1 MPHLRSGKVVRASEV
16 EQVDPKVSSPAS
28 SERGCEPG
36 EKLVVKNPHL
46 APKRKL
52 EQPLPSFPQP
62 ARLSG
67 ASFKRFALPVPV
79 QKEQGENRQTFPG
92 KKPKRIEH
100 RKSPRRGKG
109 VVSPVS
115 DTGECEDWQAAATAA
130 AMCWEE
136 TLRGTGQ
143 SQQLFFSG
151 TTLQDKFSAGIERNE
166 HCSEDLNFSG
176 FYKGSRSSGKE
187 GEHSFMEIKL
197 QVPSLNREIEST
209 EGHGLCCFPEPEG
222 LQPVKVTWSTEAKC
236 TDSIMMQ
243 NMQIPNFRKN
253 LGAQETMSEPKPQEE
268 VDVPEKLNRC
278 PLVRSRTL
286 GTQKKE
292 RRCLD
297 KKRRRS
303 VLKPKVHSHRERGSS
318 ALLEQHTLCPE
329 SRKGSLSMRNR
340 NTLLSQKLQDVSGQ
354 KQPTTRRKTQKRCMK
369 EEQQSSS
376 PQKGPD
382 SPGRSAEEQL
392 KAIGQDSGTSQA
404 VKKVQT
410 KQNRAEDSKE
420 KESHYSRSSTVSTSG
435 DTESKSFLCSAVT
448 KEPGV
453 QCRKRQHRSGQN
465 THLQSSS
472 VTAAEKVMNMSAKY
486 DAEHC
491 SAALHQCSGLLCA
504 TQKNPFVMLEDC
516 SYINT
521 LVKPSA
527 SGTTNSY
534 KLNGFFHV
542 AHGTGNLNDR
552 ICSTSR
558 MQNERSLTKGGL
570 SSNKEKNENEEGCA
584 SCCLSES
591 SKCLR
596 GKKWNIGRKPRKRMK
611 ATEKSADMAS
621 EGEKCELRTEAAVA
635 TSSSFAVSGLNHTLS
650 ASCDHTSDFDTE
662 KYTHEVQT
670 VSTWRKKNAKLLAFE
685 TGLKKTSELSVIIKG
700 GNSSSVAHYAAASGS
715 LRVLAQIHEAS
726 DHHKSKTG
734 GNLNKVSKKLQQF
747 TCQRTI
753 PMTGKKVWPVESCAR
768 TSEWF
773 LKNHRSISEGKR
785 LLEAAFEDS
794 PDKSSVKAVGL
805 SGVTE
810 NVSQL
815 GLYTSLAEIAKEI
828 THKKIDPN
836 IDCQASLETMESSPV
851 GFYETLTM
859 NNENG
864 ESVNTDS
871 SALGFNH
878 DDVRK
883 VRATLNF
890 TAKQKGE
897 NEGDVPGRTPS
908 VTVQNGTI
916 KQKDKNEGDVT
927 NRNLSVTVQN
937 DTTKRKNKNGGE
949 VTNRNLSVTVQNG
962 TTKRQDKKEG
972 EVTNRNLSV
981 TVQNDTTKRKNKNGG
996 EVTNRNLSVTVQN
1009 GTTKRQDKNEGEV
1022 TNRNLS
1028 VTVQNGTTKRKD
1040 KNEAEVTNRILSVT
1054 VQNGTTKQKDKSK
1067 VMVTSRNL
1075 SGTVQNGTSANNTNS
1090 MNFSPK
1096 VSVVNPTFSDLNLIK
1111 PFTSGNLTKFKIPLC
1126 RNKPESKKLESLC
1139 SFESKT
1145 CSPLELLE
1153 STSPGRQ
1160 KTGEEIFLVKSEQHP
1175 LPVMSDA
1182 TSPASKQKKADEIDS
1197 KDFQHNGSVNLSDE
1211 MSVLPGRFSACPH
1224 PLLDGQPEPSLPAFY
1239 GAECVL
1245 KSGFPDRSW
1254 NAVDHTVGLE
1264 INGDRKSR
1272 GNFSQRKSQ
1281 NVPDILEAYNQDVL
1295 VIDVIQD
1302 DPDLFGTSNEEE
1314 LAPARCENCPVK
1326 ESSADCIKST
1336 KEYIKPE
1343 SPVIPE
1349 KTYSV
1354 ESSFR
1359 CMQESGM
1366 SSNIENS
1373 CNLVLKAEDAKT
1385 HDSSRGSSPL
1395 GDVGEDFL
1403 KVTQQSKL
1411 DELLTSL
1418 DKDEKLAD
1426 GVPGVEEENKSE
1438 AEKSD
1443 CKYKANCELLSGL
1456 PLNDRKENLS
1466 SEATEMKSLTHG
1478 YKSSGKSTLLLLKN
1492 CRDTEPWKMEKNAI
1506 ASQSVQQILDALNLP
1521 RKYCR
1526 YYFMTLRG
1534 CERTKCWFCH
1544 VPGQGDEKICM
1555 AILRTY
1561 ISITES
1567 GLLKRAVQIFVQ
1579 YYKEVAPGVDF
1590 ASEVL
1595 NDLLVSLL
1603 KNCLLQ
1609 EVFQILN
1616 VIVQI
1621 KTLPAVDV
1629 LLKVFEH
1636 VASLNLRN
1644 AVPTLINTFCKLI
1657 DAGMF
1662 LELEHFDY
1670 IIKLLHQ
1677 LQVSSWEITTVS
1689 NIKSR
1694 FKERYFE
1701 KTWIFDFNLAV
1712 AEIQHCKEKWDWTK
1726 LGALYLRA
1734 RTGCE
1739 HFDDLQ
1745 KLFISIADVLAKD
1758 SETDRPGVPF
1768 CDFADAVMKNSHHN
1782 KADKLFIGRTGISVM
1797 YSYHKVLQW
1806 VKGRKVLDK
1815 LHELQI
1821 HFTHLKGLVGAG
1833 RSASRCQIVNKAA
1846 EIFLHSGNL
1855 DGATKVLRESEW
1867 ITDTPLS
1874 PCDKMDI
1881 LNRHNLLC
1889 AIVHKYLRKNL
1900 YRQAFEVLQNLPGLQ
1915 KHSDTVDAS
1924 QYSYLFNKLINA
1936 CFENKNLGVSSSAV
1950 DFMLSKKIAID
1961 FVLLRGL
1968 ITALGRSFLWS
1979 KARTYYKNAL
1989 SLGCYPELQGNLYH
2003 KLLNIPSYLSEV
2015 EMLLT
2020 IEIFL
2025 VSNASDI
2032 QSPRTTSLPLQI
2044 ILKRSEDAV
2053 QNNSAYLGAVERL
2066 IQAAHL
2072 SDPKLFLKHMTMN
2085 VNMEEVFSLDY
2096 SSALKW
2102 LQENMKWA
2110 EKKLHMPN
2118 RTKLHCGMRTSLERW
2133 KKYPEE

>member
-1 MPHLRSGKVVRASEV
+1 MPQLRSGKVVRAGEV
-16 EQVDPKVSSPAS
+16 KQVDSEVSSPGS
-28 SERGCEPG
+28 SGGGCEPG
-36 EKLVVKNPHL
+36 VKLVVKNPHL

-52 EQPLPSFPQP
+52 EQLLPSFPQP
-62 ARLSG
+62 ARLSD
-67 ASFKRFALPVPV
+67 ASFKHFALPVPV
-79 QKEQGENRQTFPG
+79 QKEQGENRQKFPG
-92 KKPKRIEH
+92 KINKGIQH
-100 RKSPRRGKG
+100 RKSPRERKG

-136 TLRGTGQ
+136 TRRGSGQ
-143 SQQLFFSG
+143 NQQVFFSG
-151 TTLQDKFSAGIERNE
+151 TTFQEKFLAGIERNE

-176 FYKGSRSSGKE
+176 FPKGSRSSGKE
-187 GEHSFMEIKL
+187 DKHTCMEIKL
-197 QVPSLNREIEST
+197 QLPSLKGEIEST
-209 EGHGLCCFPEPEG
+209 ERHGLSCFPEPEVV
-222 LQPVKVTWSTEAKC
+222 QPKKVTWSTEKC

-243 NMQIPNFRKN
+243 NMQLPDFRKN
-253 LGAQETMSEPKPQEE
+253 LGAQEAMPEPKPQEE
-268 VDVPEKLNRC
+268 IDIPEKLNGC
-278 PLVRSRTL
+278 PFVGSRAL
-286 GTQKKE
+286 GSQEKE
-292 RRCLD
+292 RRCLGQ
-297 KKRRRS
+297 KSRRS
-303 VLKPKVHSHRERGSS
+303 VVKPKVHSPRERGSS
-318 ALLEQHTLCPE
+318 AVLEQHTQCPE
-329 SRKGSLSMRNR
+329 SRKGALSVRNR
-340 NTLLSQKLQDVSGQ
+340 NALLSQKLQGLSGQ
-354 KQPTTRRKTQKRCMK
+354 KQPTARRRTQKRCMK
-369 EEQQSSS
+369 EEQQSAS
-376 PQKGPD
+376 PQKALD
-382 SPGRSAEEQL
+382 SPGESADEQL
-392 KAIGQDSGTSQA
+392 KAIEQDSGISQA
-404 VKKVQT
+404 VKKVKT

-420 KESHYSRSSTVSTSG
+420 KESQYSRSCTVSTSG
-435 DTESKSFLCSAVT
+435 DTESKSFLCHAVT
-448 KEPGV
+448 KEPGM

-465 THLQSSS
+465 KHLQSLS

-486 DAEHC
+486 DAERC

-527 SGTTNSY
+527 SGTTNSC
-534 KLNGFFHV
+534 KLNGLFHV

-558 MQNERSLTKGGL
+558 MQNERSLTKGAL
-570 SSNKEKNENEEGCA
+570 SSNKEKNENEEGCV

-596 GKKWNIGRKPRKRMK
+596 GKKWNIGRKPRKKMK
-611 ATEKSADMAS
+611 ATEESADMAS
-621 EGEKCELRTEAAVA
+621 KGEKCELQTEAAVA
-635 TSSSFAVSGLNHTLS
+635 MSSSFAVSGLNHTLL
-650 ASCDHTSDFDTE
+650 ASCDHTLHFDKE
-662 KYTHEVQT
+662 EYAHEVQT
-670 VSTWRKKNAKLLAFE
+670 VSAWRKKSTKLLAFE
-685 TGLKKTSELSVIIKG
+685 TGLKKTSELSVTGKG
-700 GNSSSVAHYAAASGS
+700 ENSSSVAHYAAASDS
-715 LRVLAQIHEAS
+715 PRVLAQSHDVF

-747 TCQRTI
+747 TCQRTV

-773 LKNHRSISEGKR
+773 LKNHRSISERKR

-794 PDKSSVKAVGL
+794 SDKGSVKAVGH
-805 SGVTE
+805 SAVTE
-810 NVSQL
+810 NVRQL
-815 GLYTSLAEIAKEI
+815 GLYTSLAEITKEI

-836 IDCQASLETMESSPV
+836 IDCQASVETMESSSM
-851 GFYETLTM
+851 GIYESLTM
-859 NNENG
+859 NNENR
-864 ESVNTDS
+864 ESVNTDR
-871 SALGFNH
+871 SALAFNH
-878 DDVRK
+878 DDVQEVK
-883 VRATLNF
+883 ATLNF
-890 TAKQKGE
+890 TAKQKDE
-897 NEGDVPGRTPS
+897 KEGDVTERTPS
-908 VTVQNGTI
+908 VIVQNGTTKQKDKNEEDVTNSNLSVIVQKDTTKRKNRNEGEVTNRNLLEAVQNGTI
-916 KQKDKNEGDVT
+916 KQKDENPGMVT
-927 NRNLSVTVQN
+927 NRNLS
-937 DTTKRKNKNGGE
+937 G
-949 VTNRNLSVTVQNG
+949 
-962 TTKRQDKKEG
+962 
-972 EVTNRNLSV
+972 
-981 TVQNDTTKRKNKNGG
+981 
-996 EVTNRNLSVTVQN
+996 
-1009 GTTKRQDKNEGEV
+1009 
-1022 TNRNLS
+1022 
-1028 VTVQNGTTKRKD
+1028 TVQNGTTKRKD
-1040 KNEAEVTNRILSVT
+1040 KNPGMVTN
-1054 VQNGTTKQKDKSK
+1054 
-1067 VMVTSRNL
+1067 RNL
-1075 SGTVQNGTSANNTNS
+1075 SGTVQNGTTKQKGKSKGMVTNRNLSGAVQNDTTKQKDKNEGIVTNRNLSETVQNGTSTSNTNS
-1090 MNFSPK
+1090 INFSPK
-1096 VSVVNPTFSDLNLIK
+1096 VSVVNQTFSDLNLIK
-1111 PFTSGNLTKFKIPLC
+1111 PLTSRNLTKFKIPLC
-1126 RNKPESKKLESLC
+1126 RNKTESNKLESVD

-1145 CSPLELLE
+1145 CCPLELLE

-1160 KTGEEIFLVKSEQHP
+1160 KTSEETFLVKSEQHP
-1175 LPVMSDA
+1175 LPVMSGA

-1197 KDFQHNGSVNLSDE
+1197 KDFQHNGSVNLSNE
-1211 MSVLPGRFSACPH
+1211 MSVLPESFSAYPH
-1224 PLLDGQPEPSLPAFY
+1224 PPLDGQAKPSLPAFC
-1239 GAECVL
+1239 GTECVL
-1245 KSGFPDRSW
+1245 KSSFPVRSW

-1272 GNFSQRKSQ
+1272 RNFSQHKSQ
-1281 NVPDILEAYNQDVL
+1281 NVPDILDAYNQDVL
-1295 VIDVIQD
+1295 LIDVIQD

-1314 LAPARCENCPVK
+1314 LAPARCENSPVR
-1326 ESSADCIKST
+1326 ESSADCIKDT

-1343 SPVIPE
+1343 SPVTPE

-1354 ESSFR
+1354 ERSFR

-1366 SSNIENS
+1366 SSNTENS
-1373 CNLVLKAEDAKT
+1373 CNLMLKAEDVKT
-1385 HDSSRGSSPL
+1385 HNSSRGSTPS

-1403 KVTQQSKL
+1403 KDTQQSKL

-1418 DKDEKLAD
+1418 DVDEKLAD
-1426 GVPGVEEENKSE
+1426 GVPDVEEENKSE

-1443 CKYKANCELLSGL
+1443 CKYQVNCELLSGL
-1456 PLNDRKENLS
+1456 PLNARKENLS
-1466 SEATEMKSLTHG
+1466 SEAREKKSLTND
-1478 YKSSGKSTLLLLKN
+1478 YKSSGRSTSLPLKN
-1492 CRDTEPWKMEKNAI
+1492 CQDTEPWKMEKSVI

-1561 ISITES
+1561 ISIKES

-1636 VASLNLRN
+1636 VASLNIRN
-1644 AVPTLINTFCKLI
+1644 AMPALINIFCKLI

-1677 LQVSSWEITTVS
+1677 LQVSNWEMTTVS

-1701 KTWIFDFNLAV
+1701 KTWTFDFSLAV
-1712 AEIQHCKEKWDWTK
+1712 AEIQHCKEKRDWTK
-1726 LGALYLRA
+1726 LGALYLNA

-1745 KLFISIADVLAKD
+1745 KLFISIAEILAKD

-1815 LHELQI
+1815 LHDLQI

-1855 DGATKVLRESEW
+1855 DGATRVLRESEW

-1889 AIVHKYLRKNL
+1889 AIVHKYLRKSL
-1900 YRQAFEVLQNLPGLQ
+1900 YRQAFEVLRNLPGLQ

-1924 QYSYLFNKLINA
+1924 QYSCLFNKLINA

-1950 DFMLSKKIAID
+1950 DFMLSKKIAVD

-1989 SLGCYPELQGNLYH
+1989 SLGCYPELRGNLYR
-2003 KLLNIPSYLSEV
+2003 KLLNIPSYLSEI

-2025 VSNASDI
+2025 VSNASDVR
-2032 QSPRTTSLPLQI
+2032 SSRTSCLPLQV

-2053 QNNSAYLGAVERL
+2053 QNNSAYHGAMERL
-2066 IQAAHL
+2066 IQAARL
-2072 SDPKLFLKHMTMN
+2072 SDPKLTLKHMTVN
-2085 VNMEEVFSLDY
+2085 VNMEEVFSLDH

-2110 EKKLHMPN
+2110 EKVWLFQ
-2118 RTKLHCGMRTSLERW
+2118 
-2133 KKYPEE
+2133 

>member
-1 MPHLRSGKVVRASEV
+1 MPQLRSGKVVRAGEV
-16 EQVDPKVSSPAS
+16 KQVDSEVSSPGS
-28 SERGCEPG
+28 SGGGCEPG
-36 EKLVVKNPHL
+36 ENMVVRNPPL

-52 EQPLPSFPQP
+52 EQLLPSFPQP
-62 ARLSG
+62 ARLSD
-67 ASFKRFALPVPV
+67 ASFKHFALPVPV
-79 QKEQGENRQTFPG
+79 QKEQGENRQRFPG
-92 KKPKRIEH
+92 KKNKGIQH
-100 RKSPRRGKG
+100 RKSPRRSKG

-115 DTGECEDWQAAATAA
+115 ATGECEDWQAAATAA

-143 SQQLFFSG
+143 NQQVFFSG
-151 TTLQDKFSAGIERNE
+151 TTFQDKFLAGIERNE

-176 FYKGSRSSGKE
+176 FHKGSRSSGEE
-187 GEHSFMEIKL
+187 GKHTCMEIKL
-197 QVPSLNREIEST
+197 QLPSLKGEIEST
-209 EGHGLCCFPEPEG
+209 ERHGLSCFPEPG
-222 LQPVKVTWSTEAKC
+222 VQPKKVTWSTEVKC

-243 NMQIPNFRKN
+243 DMEISDFRKN
-253 LGAQETMSEPKPQEE
+253 LGAQEAMSEPKPQEE
-268 VDVPEKLNRC
+268 IDIPEKLNGC
-278 PLVRSRTL
+278 PFVGSRVL
-286 GTQKKE
+286 GSQEEE
-292 RRCLD
+292 RRCLGQ
-297 KKRRRS
+297 KSRRS
-303 VLKPKVHSHRERGSS
+303 VVKPKVHSPRERGSS
-318 ALLEQHTLCPE
+318 ALLEQHTQCPE
-329 SRKGSLSMRNR
+329 SRKGALSVRNR
-340 NTLLSQKLQDVSGQ
+340 NSLLSQELQGLSGQ
-354 KQPTTRRKTQKRCMK
+354 KQPTARRQTQKRCMK

-376 PQKGPD
+376 PQKALD
-382 SPGRSAEEQL
+382 SPGESADEQL
-392 KAIGQDSGTSQA
+392 KAIEQDSGISQA
-404 VKKVQT
+404 VKKVKT

-420 KESHYSRSSTVSTSG
+420 KESQHSRSCTVSTSG
-435 DTESKSFLCSAVT
+435 DTESKSFLCHAVT

-453 QCRKRQHRSGQN
+453 QCRKRQHGSGQN
-465 THLQSSS
+465 KHLQSLS
-472 VTAAEKVMNMSAKY
+472 VTAAEKAMNMSAKY

-516 SYINT
+516 TYINT

-527 SGTTNSY
+527 SGTTNSC
-534 KLNGFFHV
+534 KLNGSFHV
-542 AHGTGNLNDR
+542 AHGTGDLNDR

-570 SSNKEKNENEEGCA
+570 SSNKEKNENEEGCV

-596 GKKWNIGRKPRKRMK
+596 GKKWNIGRKPRKKMK
-611 ATEKSADMAS
+611 ATEESADTAS
-621 EGEKCELRTEAAVA
+621 KGEKCELQTEAAVA
-635 TSSSFAVSGLNHTLS
+635 MSSSFAVSGLNHTLS
-650 ASCDHTSDFDTE
+650 ASCDHTLDFDKE
-662 KYTHEVQT
+662 EYAHEVQT
-670 VSTWRKKNAKLLAFE
+670 VSAWRKKSTKLLAFD
-685 TGLKKTSELSVIIKG
+685 TGLKKTSELSVIGKG
-700 GNSSSVAHYAAASGS
+700 ENSSSVAHYAAASDS
-715 LRVLAQIHEAS
+715 PRVLAQIHDVF

-747 TCQRTI
+747 TCQRTV

-794 PDKSSVKAVGL
+794 SDKSSVKAVGH
-805 SGVTE
+805 SAVTE
-810 NVSQL
+810 NVRQL
-815 GLYTSLAEIAKEI
+815 GLYTSLAEI

-836 IDCQASLETMESSPV
+836 IDCQASVETMESSSM
-851 GFYETLTM
+851 GIYESLTM
-859 NNENG
+859 NNKNK
-864 ESVNTDS
+864 ESVNTDR
-871 SALGFNH
+871 SALAFNH
-878 DDVRK
+878 DDVQEVK
-883 VRATLNF
+883 ATLNF
-890 TAKQKGE
+890 TAKQKD
-897 NEGDVPGRTPS
+897 EGDEGMVTTRNLS
-908 VTVQNGTI
+908 ETVQNDTTKQKEKNEGVVTTRNLSGAVQNDTT
-916 KQKDKNEGDVT
+916 KQKDKNEGIVT
-927 NRNLSVTVQN
+927 NRNLSETVQN
-937 DTTKRKNKNGGE
+937 DTTKQKDKNEGI
-949 VTNRNLSVTVQNG
+949 VTNRNLS
-962 TTKRQDKKEG
+962 E
-972 EVTNRNLSV
+972 
-981 TVQNDTTKRKNKNGG
+981 TVQNDTTKQKDKNEGI
-996 EVTNRNLSVTVQN
+996 VTNRNLS
-1009 GTTKRQDKNEGEV
+1009 E
-1022 TNRNLS
+1022 
-1028 VTVQNGTTKRKD
+1028 
-1040 KNEAEVTNRILSVT
+1040 
-1054 VQNGTTKQKDKSK
+1054 
-1067 VMVTSRNL
+1067 
-1075 SGTVQNGTSANNTNS
+1075 TVQNGTSTSNTNS
-1090 MNFSPK
+1090 INFSPK
-1096 VSVVNPTFSDLNLIK
+1096 VSVANQTFSDLNLIK
-1111 PFTSGNLTKFKIPLC
+1111 PLTSGNLTKFKIPLC
-1126 RNKPESKKLESLC
+1126 RNKPESKKLESVD

-1145 CSPLELLE
+1145 CCPLELLE

-1160 KTGEEIFLVKSEQHP
+1160 KTSEETFLVKSEQHP
-1175 LPVMSDA
+1175 LPVVSGA
-1182 TSPASKQKKADEIDS
+1182 TSPTSNQKKADEIDS
-1197 KDFQHNGSVNLSDE
+1197 KDFQHNGSVNLSNE
-1211 MSVLPGRFSACPH
+1211 MSVLPESFSAYPH
-1224 PLLDGQPEPSLPAFY
+1224 PLLDGQAKPSLPAFC
-1239 GAECVL
+1239 GTECVL
-1245 KSGFPDRSW
+1245 KSSFPVRSW

-1264 INGDRKSR
+1264 INGDRKST
-1272 GNFSQRKSQ
+1272 GNFSQHKSQ

-1295 VIDVIQD
+1295 LIDVIQD

-1314 LAPARCENCPVK
+1314 LAPARCENCPGR
-1326 ESSADCIKST
+1326 ESSADCITDT

-1343 SPVIPE
+1343 SPVTPE

-1366 SSNIENS
+1366 SSNTENS
-1373 CNLVLKAEDAKT
+1373 CNLMLKAEDVKT
-1385 HDSSRGSSPL
+1385 HNSSRGSTPS

-1403 KVTQQSKL
+1403 KDTQQSKL
-1411 DELLTSL
+1411 DELLTRL
-1418 DKDEKLAD
+1418 DVDEKFKLAD
-1426 GVPGVEEENKSE
+1426 GVPDVEEENKSE

-1443 CKYKANCELLSGL
+1443 CKYEVNCELLSGL

-1466 SEATEMKSLTHG
+1466 SDAREKKSSTNG
-1478 YKSSGKSTLLLLKN
+1478 YKSSGRSTSLPLKN
-1492 CRDTEPWKMEKNAI
+1492 CQDTEPWKMEKNAI

-1561 ISITES
+1561 ISIKES

-1636 VASLNLRN
+1636 VASLNIRN

-1677 LQVSSWEITTVS
+1677 LQASSWEMTTVS

-1701 KTWIFDFNLAV
+1701 KTWIFDFSLAV
-1712 AEIQHCKEKWDWTK
+1712 AEIQHCKEKRDWTK
-1726 LGALYLRA
+1726 LGALYLNA

-1745 KLFISIADVLAKD
+1745 KLFISIAEILAKD

-1815 LHELQI
+1815 LHDLQI

-1855 DGATKVLRESEW
+1855 DGATRVLRESEW

-1889 AIVHKYLRKNL
+1889 AIVHKYLRKSL
-1900 YRQAFEVLQNLPGLQ
+1900 YRQAFEVLRNLPGLQ

-1924 QYSYLFNKLINA
+1924 QYSCLFNKLINA

-1950 DFMLSKKIAID
+1950 DFMLSKKIAVD
-1961 FVLLRGL
+1961 SVLLRGL

-1979 KARTYYKNAL
+1979 KARSYYKNAL

-2003 KLLNIPSYLSEV
+2003 RLLNIPSYLSEV

-2025 VSNASDI
+2025 VSNASDV
-2032 QSPRTTSLPLQI
+2032 QSSRTTSLPLQI
-2044 ILKRSEDAV
+2044 VLKRSEDAV
-2053 QNNSAYLGAVERL
+2053 QNNSAYHGAVERL
-2066 IQAAHL
+2066 IQAARL
-2072 SDPKLFLKHMTMN
+2072 SDPKLTLKHMTVN
-2085 VNMEEVFSLDY
+2085 VNMEEVFSLDH

-2110 EKKLHMPN
+2110 EKKFHVPN
-2118 RTKLHCGMRTSLERW
+2118 RTKLHCEMETSLERW